1 MSEDLGTYHENT
13 WCKGCGNFGLLNAF
27 KQAVKKMEEKG
38 IKKKDLLISSGIG
51 CHAKIFDY
59 VDLSGLYSIHGRE
72 ITSIQGMKFAN
83 PDLKVIG
90 FAGDGDIYGEG
101 IEHLIFAAK
110 RNEDVTLFVH
120 NNEAYS
126 LTTGQVSPTSK
137 EGYKG
142 PSTPKGSIERPLN
155 PLALVLSAG
164 ASFVARGYAGN
175 ISHLTDLM
183 VKAVEHEGFAI
194 VDIIQPCVT
203 FLNTYSKYNDL
214 VEVIDE
220 KAETMNEA
228 IELTQEEDRVPLGIY
243 YQEELPVYHEKLYG
257 DTNPVKDKLSRD
269 ERLKR
274 VNKLL
279 EVD

>member
-27 KQAVKKMEEKG
+27 KQAVKKMDEKG

-72 ITSIQGMKFAN
+72 IASIQGMKFAN
-83 PDLKVIG
+83 PELKVIG

-101 IEHLIFAAK
+101 IEHLIYAAK

-120 NNEAYS
+120 NNSAYA
-126 LTTGQVSPTSK
+126 LTTGQVSPTSE

-142 PSTPKGSIERPLN
+142 PSTPKGSVERPLN
-155 PLALVLSAG
+155 PLAVVLSAG
-164 ASFVARGYAGN
+164 ATFVARGYSGN

-194 VDIIQPCVT
+194 VDILQPCVT
-203 FLNTYSKYNDL
+203 FNNTYNKYNDL
-214 VEVIDE
+214 VEVIE
-220 KAETMNEA
+220 EPAETINEA
-228 IELTQEEDRVPLGIY
+228 IELTQEEDRIPLGIY
-243 YQEELPVYHEKLYG
+243 YQEEQPVYHEKLYG
-257 DTNPVKDKLSRD
+257 EINPVKDKLSRD

-274 VNKLL
+274 VNELL

>member
-1 MSEDLGTYHENT
+1 MSEDIDTYAENT

-27 KQAVKKMEEKG
+27 KQAVEKMDEKG

-83 PDLKVIG
+83 PELKVIG

-120 NNEAYS
+120 NNSAYS
-126 LTTGQVSPTSK
+126 LTTGQVSPTSE

-142 PSTPKGSIERPLN
+142 PSTPEGSVERPLN

-164 ASFVARGYAGN
+164 ATFVARGYAGN
-175 ISHLTDLM
+175 ISHLADLM
-183 VKAVEHEGFAI
+183 VKAVEHKGFAI
-194 VDIIQPCVT
+194 VDILQPCVT
-203 FLNTYSKYNDL
+203 FNNTYNKYNDL
-214 VEVIDE
+214 VEVIE
-220 KAETMNEA
+220 EQAETMNEA
-228 IELTQEEDRVPLGIY
+228 IELTQEEDRIPLGIY
-243 YQEELPVYHEKLYG
+243 YQEEQPVYHEKLYG
-257 DTNPVKDKLSRD
+257 DINPVKDKLSRD

-274 VNKLL
+274 VNELL

>member
-27 KQAVKKMEEKG
+27 KQAVKKMDEKG

-72 ITSIQGMKFAN
+72 IASIQGMKFAN
-83 PDLKVIG
+83 PELKVIG

-101 IEHLIFAAK
+101 IEHLIYAAK

-120 NNEAYS
+120 NNSAYA
-126 LTTGQVSPTSK
+126 LTTGQVSPTSE

-142 PSTPKGSIERPLN
+142 PSTPKGSVERPLN
-155 PLALVLSAG
+155 PLAVVLSAG
-164 ASFVARGYAGN
+164 ATFVARGYSGN

-194 VDIIQPCVT
+194 VDILQPCVT
-203 FLNTYSKYNDL
+203 FNNTYNKYNDL
-214 VEVIDE
+214 VEVIE
-220 KAETMNEA
+220 EPAETMNEA
-228 IELTQEEDRVPLGIY
+228 IELTQEEDRIPLGIY
-243 YQEELPVYHEKLYG
+243 YQEEQPVYHEKLYG
-257 DTNPVKDKLSRD
+257 EINPVKDKLSRD

-274 VNKLL
+274 VNELL